1 MYRILSVSR
10 NTSLLLRRNDA
21 LAMAGFSVVSPKT
34 PGEAPFLAMQRNV
47 DAIVIGHSVLPS
59 ERAVAIQAVRR
70 VCPACV
76 VIFVYLADESQ
87 PEALADVSIDVT
99 HGAEVLISELQTRL
113 PRVHRENAA

>member
-34 PGEAPFLAMQRNV
+34 PEEAPFLAMQRNV
-47 DAIVIGHSVLPS
+47 DAVVIGHSVQS
-59 ERAVAIQAVRR
+59 HERQIVIQAIRR
-70 VCPACV
+70 VCPQCV
-76 VIFVYLADESQ
+76 IVFVYLADESGEEPQ
-87 PEALADVSIDVT
+87 ADISIDVT

-113 PRVHRENAA
+113 PRVHQGNAA